1 MVMLVSFFFLLDFVV
16 LSHCAFSAGK
26 AVPCWFG
33 HLWEYFWILWIALI
47 VLILKA
53 VEVIVLCVAWILFV
67 WYCWWGVSWASLNLA
82 VCFDWLTVTAS
93 DSSFF
98 FSPFCCLHFS
108 PTYVWSDWVASIVF
122 APLPLD
128 ISSLLMVFL
137 VLVFSDLYLVWSRG
151 EGSTVLHKMGII
163 LINM

>member
-1 MVMLVSFFFLLDFVV
+1 MVRLVSFFFLLDFVV

-33 HLWEYFWILWIALI
+33 HLWEYFWFLWIALI

-98 FSPFCCLHFS
+98 FLSFLLPAFFS
-108 PTYVWSDWVASIVF
+108 HIRMKWLGCKHCVCTIASWYFLFVNGFLGASILRFV
-122 APLPLD
+122 
-128 ISSLLMVFL
+128 SSMVQRRRL
-137 VLVFSDLYLVWSRG
+137 NSSVQNGDY
-151 EGSTVLHKMGII
+151 TD
-163 LINM
+163 